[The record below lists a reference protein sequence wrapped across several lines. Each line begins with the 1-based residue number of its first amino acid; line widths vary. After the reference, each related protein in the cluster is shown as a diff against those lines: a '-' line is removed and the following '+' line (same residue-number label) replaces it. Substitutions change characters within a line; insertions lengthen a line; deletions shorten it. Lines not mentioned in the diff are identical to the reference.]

1 MKQYDDN
8 CAEIEN
14 SLPLF
19 VGGDLEAP
27 ALDEVARHLAQ
38 CPACHEREAAARS
51 ARELLLSA
59 LVMSERKGPA
69 LWPGVRAGLVREG
82 VLQPE
87 APVATARG
95 PRRLRL
101 VPYAAAAAALL
112 FCFWLARDA
121 FDGDANGGGRETP
134 APPIAKSEPSPQV
147 APSVPVRTVSTVP
160 TNSDALRPVGKNE
173 RKLRDGA
180 EIYSDMRIDAVLG
193 ANDETWP
200 TTPVNLRR

>member
-1 MKQYDDN
+1 MKQFDDN

-27 ALDEVARHLAQ
+27 AMDEVARHLEQ

-59 LVMSERKGPA
+59 LAMSERKGPA

-87 APVATARG
+87 APVAAVRG

-101 VPYAAAAAALL
+101 VPYAAAAAALVC
-112 FCFWLARDA
+112 CFWLARDV
-121 FDGDANGGGRETP
+121 FDGDANDGGHQTPSPIVENRETVLP
-134 APPIAKSEPSPQV
+134 V
-147 APSVPVRTVSTVP
+147 APTLPAIPVA
-160 TNSDALRPVGKNE
+160 NNKDGLRLVGTNE

-180 EIYSDMRIDAVLG
+180 EIYSDLRLDAVLG

-200 TTPVNLRR
+200 TTPVNDLRR

>member
-1 MKQYDDN
+1 MKQFDDN

-27 ALDEVARHLAQ
+27 AMDEVARHLEQ

-59 LVMSERKGPA
+59 LSMSERKGPA

-87 APVATARG
+87 APVAAARG

-101 VPYAAAAAALL
+101 LPYAAAAAALMC
-112 FCFWLARDA
+112 CFWLARDA
-121 FDGDANGGGRETP
+121 FDGDAIDGGRETP
-134 APPIAKSEPSPQV
+134 APPIVRNEPVPHVIPVGLQNPVASPD
-147 APSVPVRTVSTVP
+147 S
-160 TNSDALRPVGKNE
+160 LRLVGKNE
-173 RKLRDGA
+173 RKLSDGA
-180 EIYSDMRIDAVLG
+180 EIYSEMRLDAVLG

>member
-1 MKQYDDN
+1 MKQFDDN

-14 SLPLF
+14 SLPLY

-27 ALDEVARHLAQ
+27 ALDEVARHLEQ

-51 ARELLLSA
+51 ARDLLLSA
-59 LVMSERKGPA
+59 LAMSERKGPA

-82 VLQPE
+82 VLQPA
-87 APVATARG
+87 APVAAARGAASG

-112 FCFWLARDA
+112 CCFWLARDA
-121 FDGDANGGGRETP
+121 FDGDANEGVRETP
-134 APPIAKSEPSPQV
+134 APPIVRNEPVPHV
-147 APSVPVRTVSTVP
+147 LPVGLVNPAPNPDS
-160 TNSDALRPVGKNE
+160 LRLVGKNE
-173 RKLRDGA
+173 RKLSDGA
-180 EIYSDMRIDAVLG
+180 EIYSDMRVDAVLG
-193 ANDETWP
+193 TNDETWP